1 MTYLSAR
8 SRLSACF
15 VSVVAV
21 LAFAAL
27 ALAGTASAATKAPTS
42 DLTNQC
48 SGANIKG
55 QGSTFQAPAQ
65 EPVWNVDFN
74 ASTDTNLLGCAGN
87 TGQGD
92 LKKPTVTY
100 ESTGT
105 HSGSGACLKG
115 FGAGATPKYEEYPY
129 CGTDEAPNATS
140 IAQMEANKASSDTE
154 TRTIESIPVLQGAVA
169 VLVHLPEGCVAQD
182 EAKVATKLVKEG
194 RIAFDDVTVAKIFE
208 GVIRNWKE
216 VEEAQTDD
224 HVKITCTGGA
234 AEEETPINV
243 VVRTDKSGTTHIFKS
258 FLAQVEPEP
267 HTFEAEEFNEISE
280 EGVKVKNPCGTI
292 LPAGPKSWQNVQEG
306 CENQRWPLA
315 AKVVRPFLKGNPGVI
330 GAVNSTASSI
340 TYADLAVARKE
351 GFFSKK
357 CVAPAKAPNCGGE
370 NKKGS
375 EVKLGEQNHRFWA
388 PIQNSSVAGVEYADP
403 ASNQDIEKAANSNCA
418 KTTYIGKIGEVIPPV
433 STREIWSTVKAQLV
447 QVKYPICGL
456 TYDLALREYKPYIL
470 PHGGTVAEEELGK
483 EVAQTTRDYLLWE
496 LNSKP
501 QGGGNLIKNHD
512 YEKLSGT
519 VLKEAETGVKEIGWE
534 KP

>member
-8 SRLSACF
+8 RMFSACV

-21 LAFAAL
+21 VAL
-27 ALAGTASAATKAPTS
+27 AAAGTASATS
-42 DLTNQC
+42 DLTSQC

-74 ASTDTNLLGCAGN
+74 ASTNTNVLGCAGN

-92 LKKPTVTY
+92 LKKPTATY
-100 ESTGT
+100 ESTGS

-115 FGAGATPKYEEYPY
+115 FGDGEAPKYEEYSY
-129 CGTDEAPNATS
+129 CGTDEAPNGA
-140 IAQMEANKASSDTE
+140 AVALMEANKASSDTE
-154 TRTIESIPVLQGAVA
+154 TRTIESIPVLQGSVA
-169 VLVHLPEGCVAQD
+169 VLIHLPAKCVAQD
-182 EAKVATKLVKEG
+182 EATVGTKLVKEG
-194 RIAFDDVTVAKIFE
+194 RLALDDATVAKIYE
-208 GVIRNWKE
+208 GEIRNWKE
-216 VEEAQTDD
+216 VEEAQGDAHD
-224 HVKITCTGGA
+224 KITCTNGA

-267 HTFEAEEFNEISE
+267 HEFEAEEFNEIEE
-280 EGVKVKNPCGTI
+280 EGVKKKNPCGVVI
-292 LPAGPKSWQNVQEG
+292 PAGSRPWKAVQEG
-306 CENQRWPLA
+306 CENQRWPLKA
-315 AKVVRPFLKGNPGVI
+315 AVVRPFLKGNPGVV
-330 GAVNSTASSI
+330 GEVNAKPSSI
-340 TYADLAVARKE
+340 GYADLAVARKE

-357 CVAPAKAPNCGGE
+357 CVSPVKPPECGGE

-375 EVKLGEQNHRFWA
+375 STKLGEQNHKFWA
-388 PIQNSSVAGVEYADP
+388 PIQNSEVAGVEYADP

-418 KTTYIGKIGEVIPPV
+418 NTKYIGKIGEVIPPV
-433 STREIWSTVKAQLV
+433 STRELWSTVKAQLV

-470 PHGGTVAEEELGK
+470 PHGGTVAEEEKGK

-496 LNSKP
+496 LSTKA

-512 YEKLSGT
+512 YEKVSGT
-519 VLKEAETGVKEIGWE
+519 IQKEAEAGVKEIGWIT
-534 KP
+534 P